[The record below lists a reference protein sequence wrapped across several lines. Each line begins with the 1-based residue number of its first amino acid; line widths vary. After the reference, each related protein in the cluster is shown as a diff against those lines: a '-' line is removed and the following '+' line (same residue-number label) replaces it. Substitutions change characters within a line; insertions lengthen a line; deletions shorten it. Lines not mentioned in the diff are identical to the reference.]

1 MFALKCSAA
10 FKNKR
15 ATENIRL
22 LFNKFTAHKIS
33 ITHNSVGEK
42 EFQIELITNAAT
54 YGLLPMWTK
63 KESSSEGEQVREEN
77 KLKT

>member
-33 ITHNSVGEK
+33 ITHNSVAEK
-42 EFQIELITNAAT
+42 EFQIELITNTAT
-54 YGLLPMWTK
+54 YGLLPM
-63 KESSSEGEQVREEN
+63 
-77 KLKT
+77 